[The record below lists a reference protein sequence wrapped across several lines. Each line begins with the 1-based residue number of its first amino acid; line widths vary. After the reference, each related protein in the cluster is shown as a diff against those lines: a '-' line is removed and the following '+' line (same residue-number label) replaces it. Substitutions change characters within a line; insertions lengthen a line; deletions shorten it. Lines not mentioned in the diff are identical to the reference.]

1 MFLTMGT
8 HIQAT
13 TNAKSVGK
21 IHFHSSQF
29 TLYLRFPRVFL
40 YGPSSSFPVIL

>member
-21 IHFHSSQF
+21 TI
-29 TLYLRFPRVFL
+29 FPRQPVYPVPEIPRAFL
-40 YGPSSSFPVIL
+40 YGPSSSFPLIL